1 MEATI
6 AVAIR
11 LQTTMPSVQKSFSS
25 CKKQK
30 TYSGLE
36 LRQKIFKSAI
46 AVDVVA
52 VIVVVAVAIVVPA
65 NRDIFQCGDWRWHSG
80 LLVSLPNEKGL
91 LRSLIRIPSATLMM
105 QHQVKVK
112 V

>member
-6 AVAIR
+6 AIVVAVAI
-11 LQTTMPSVQKSFSS
+11 QTTMPSVQKSFSS

-46 AVDVVA
+46 AVDVGAVIVVVV

-65 NRDIFQCGDWRWHSG
+65 NRNIFQCGDWRWHSG
-80 LLVSLPNEKGL
+80 LLVSLPNEKGF
-91 LRSLIRIPSATLMM
+91 LRSLIQIP
-105 QHQVKVK
+105 
-112 V
+112 

>member
-6 AVAIR
+6 AIVVAVAI
-11 LQTTMPSVQKSFSS
+11 QTTMPSVQKSFSS

-46 AVDVVA
+46 AVDVVVVVA
-52 VIVVVAVAIVVPA
+52 VIVVVVVVVAVVVVVVVVTPTT
-65 NRDIFQCGDWRWHSG
+65 
-80 LLVSLPNEKGL
+80 E
-91 LRSLIRIPSATLMM
+91 
-105 QHQVKVK
+105 
-112 V
+112 